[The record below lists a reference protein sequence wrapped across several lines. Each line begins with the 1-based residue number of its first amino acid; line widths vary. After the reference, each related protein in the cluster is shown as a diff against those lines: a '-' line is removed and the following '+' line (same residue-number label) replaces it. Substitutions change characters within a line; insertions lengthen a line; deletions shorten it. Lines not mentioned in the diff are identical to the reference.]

1 MNSQVL
7 TNQKINI
14 YSGAT
19 KGYGG
24 MMAID
29 SGILN
34 YDGTYGNNGSNIIYS
49 CGALNITYVSND
61 NECL

>member
-14 YSGAT
+14 QSGAT

-24 MMAID
+24 MMATD
-29 SGILN
+29 LGNLN
-34 YDGTYGNNGSNIIYS
+34 YDGTYGNIGSNIIYS
-49 CGALNITYVSND
+49 CGALNITNVSSD
-61 NECL
+61 NEYL